1 MAKPGVRAGGLAESP
16 RRAAAR
22 RRVVEA
28 AVETLKRE
36 GFAGTSARAIAATG
50 GFTQGLV
57 FYHFG
62 TLTQL
67 LVAALEHTSDQ
78 RMARYSSAV
87 AGAGNLG
94 ELLAVARQVYV
105 EDLEA
110 GHLTVLAELIAAS
123 STIPELG
130 PEIARMIRTWTD
142 FTRHALAA
150 GLAGTGLEALVPADE
165 AAFAIVA
172 LYLGIELLSHLEGDR
187 GQAESLFDAGLRL
200 AGLLGA
206 LTTGPPR
213 QERSSR

>member
-22 RRVVEA
+22 QRVVEA
-28 AVETLKRE
+28 AIETLKHE
-36 GFAGTSARAIAATG
+36 GFAGASARAIAATG

-78 RMARYSSAV
+78 RMGRYSEAV
-87 AGAGNLG
+87 SGARDLG

-130 PEIARMIRTWTD
+130 PEIARLIRTWTD
-142 FTRHALAA
+142 FTRDAVA
-150 GLAGTGLEALVPADE
+150 GVLAGSGLEALVPAQE
-165 AAFAIVA
+165 AAYAIVA

-187 GQAESLFDAGLRL
+187 AQAESLFAAGDRI
-200 AGLLGA
+200 AGVLGA
-206 LTTGPPR
+206 LTAGTPSKG
-213 QERSSR
+213 RSRR